1 MKTLKNDTRYIIKR
15 VLIGVLIAIILFN
28 ARKCGVYAYTNEI
41 NVNGS
46 TNSLVTNTSNL
57 KYLSSYEDD
66 DIKINYYLN
75 NNVNFSDAL
84 IYTFDYSSEPDKIYF
99 YFTQFRNVDLSLL
112 FQISLGIERNIDP
125 YSNNVVQFPPNIFL
139 YNTNNDVCNTATNCY
154 NNNYFGTGS
163 AFTNNGTNRN
173 NNLYYYD
180 TVNHTLGTGF
190 DSTSFSNYYKN
201 GTISIRGIN
210 KDIPLSVGSENYVPD
225 NFPPSGY
232 SELDLTGYQGV
243 IFVPKN
249 YSTMNYNQ
257 LYNLDFNYYYKGRV
271 RDGYFLLNNSNQ
283 HYYDT
288 DILISDD
295 DYTERNGFYTLAKVQ
310 TTEGITTTTTIEY
323 SAFVVYNSSPTGDW
337 QGDILPP
344 YGESYVVYDS
354 TLYDYYLVEDFSKFN
369 QTICFYDFENN
380 QICIN
385 VESLPTLNDI
395 LDDANSSTTNQDIPQ
410 QKINYILEF
419 IKLPIRSLR
428 RVAEGTCEAITLP
441 IPIIGGTI
449 QLNCLSSLF
458 QNVLGSSFEFFRLII
473 NGLLLYRITIH
484 NIKVFKDVLDPSNT
498 GIEVINL

>member
-15 VLIGVLIAIILFN
+15 VLIGVLIAIVLFN
-28 ARKCGVYAYTNEI
+28 ARKCGIYADTISSYKNFNLTNNNLNATWVVNTSSSFNCSYGQKYTFEYETIQYNICINNKDAQYTPSMMI
-41 NVNGS
+41 NVFEYN
-46 TNSLVTNTSNL
+46 SNL
-57 KYLSSYEDD
+57 YLS
-66 DIKINYYLN
+66 YLSMSNDAFN
-75 NNVNFSDAL
+75 NMVK
-84 IYTFDYSSEPDKIYF
+84 FDYTLSYATD
-99 YFTQFRNVDLSLL
+99 NVTGRVD
-112 FQISLGIERNIDP
+112 
-125 YSNNVVQFPPNIFL
+125 YVVT
-139 YNTNNDVCNTATNCY
+139 YNTNSTVGANVFNLAPNYQPNGNYNNKFINISTYPTRTDLTATDLI
-154 NNNYFGTGS
+154 T
-163 AFTNNGTNRN
+163 
-173 NNLYYYD
+173 NNLYEDLNLVYTNTNKPIYINN
-180 TVNHTLGTGF
+180 VEIVPP
-190 DSTSFSNYYKN
+190 ST
-201 GTISIRGIN
+201 
-210 KDIPLSVGSENYVPD
+210 
-225 NFPPSGY
+225 FPPSGY

-310 TTEGITTTTTIEY
+310 TTEGITATTTIEY

-344 YGESYVVYDS
+344 YGETYIVYDS
-354 TLYDYYLVEDFSKFN
+354 TLYDYYLVEDFSTFN

-395 LDDANSSTTNQDIPQ
+395 LIDANSSTTNEDIPQ

-419 IKLPIRSLR
+419 LKLPIRSLR

-458 QNVLGSSFEFFRLII
+458 QNVLGGSFEFFRLII

-498 GIEVINL
+498 GIEVVNL